1 LERKLSFRPNLG
13 DLHKPNESDGRS
25 LLYSLAFMGEE
36 KEKFQRKEEIS
47 KRTFQ
52 KENERDLTK

>member
-1 LERKLSFRPNLG
+1 
-13 DLHKPNESDGRS
+13 
-25 LLYSLAFMGEE
+25 MGEE

-52 KENERDLTK
+52 KKRKRFDEVRRIFRIEKSDFGREIRKRFV